1 MPDEMTL
8 MYLLVLFVFGA
19 CVGSFLNVVIY
30 RLPLD
35 LSLVRPGSACPRCGA
50 SIHGYDNIPILS
62 WFLLR
67 GRCRACTAAISFRY
81 PAVEFLNAAL
91 WVAVGWT
98 FRDLPYTPAVN
109 AGLMALHLLFVSTL
123 LASTWI
129 DLDHRIIPDEFTLGG
144 LAVALV
150 ACVLLPGLHAG
161 AVEASPASPAWMAS
175 LFAGLVGMLVGGGV
189 LFLTGVVGTLLLQK
203 QIREAQKHD
212 PEVDSAMGLG
222 DVKLMAMV
230 GAMLGWVDVLLAFL
244 VAVFLGAILG
254 CLHKY
259 RTGTRPDGATGWVAI
274 RERFVSGDS
283 SMPFGPHLCGGALVM
298 LLVGSPIRAWF
309 ALQFQ
314 PLLSV
319 LGME

>member
-1 MPDEMTL
+1 MPDEMTA

-35 LSLVRPGSACPRCGA
+35 RSLVRPGSTCPRCGKA
-50 SIHGYDNIPILS
+50 ICGYDNIPILS

-67 GRCRACTAAISFRY
+67 GRCRACAVPIPFRY

-98 FRDLPYTPAVN
+98 LRDLPYPPAVN
-109 AGLMALHLLFVSTL
+109 AGLMVLHLLFVSTL
-123 LASTWI
+123 LAATWI

-144 LAVALV
+144 LAVVLV
-150 ACVLLPGLHAG
+150 ACILLPGLHAG
-161 AVEASPASPAWMAS
+161 AVEASPTSPAWMAS
-175 LFAGLVGMLVGGGV
+175 LLAGLLGMLVGGGT
-189 LFLTGVVGTLLLQK
+189 LFLTGVAGTLLLQK

-244 VAVFLGAILG
+244 VAVFLGAVLG

-259 RTGTRPDGATGWVAI
+259 RTGTYPDGVAGWAAI
-274 RERFVSGDS
+274 RERFRSGDS
-283 SMPFGPHLCGGALVM
+283 SMPFGPHLCGGAVVM
-298 LLVGSPIRAWF
+298 LVAGEPIRAWF
-309 ALQFQ
+309 AVQFE
-314 PLLSV
+314 PLRLV
-319 LGME
+319 LGLS